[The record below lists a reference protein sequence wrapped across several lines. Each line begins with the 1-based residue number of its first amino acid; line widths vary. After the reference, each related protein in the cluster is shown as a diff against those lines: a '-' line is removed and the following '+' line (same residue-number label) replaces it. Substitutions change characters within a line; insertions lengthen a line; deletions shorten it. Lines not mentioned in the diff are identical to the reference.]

1 MTILA
6 QLNDCH
12 SCNDAGS
19 IVQKKKSTHRSELGG
34 TQTSSH
40 DVEIQRSMEQ
50 LITLNKE
57 EVAFSQIEAKK
68 FTHTCENMLS
78 LHASLQII
86 LLENK
91 SNFYANIKMPHAT
104 THCSFEPMPLFRL
117 VPYQCFIKYCY
128 VDLILR
134 CCCYAGPAFT
144 FSFAMFAVWDQCYFL
159 LVRFGALQVKT
170 SKNECN
176 SWHRHQ

>member
-1 MTILA
+1 
-6 QLNDCH
+6 
-12 SCNDAGS
+12 
-19 IVQKKKSTHRSELGG
+19 
-34 TQTSSH
+34 
-40 DVEIQRSMEQ
+40 MEQ

-128 VDLILR
+128 VDSILR
-134 CCCYAGPAFT
+134 CCCYAGPAF
-144 FSFAMFAVWDQCYFL
+144 SFLSQCLQFGSVLFLACKVWCFAGED
-159 LVRFGALQVKT
+159 LQ
-170 SKNECN
+170 NECN